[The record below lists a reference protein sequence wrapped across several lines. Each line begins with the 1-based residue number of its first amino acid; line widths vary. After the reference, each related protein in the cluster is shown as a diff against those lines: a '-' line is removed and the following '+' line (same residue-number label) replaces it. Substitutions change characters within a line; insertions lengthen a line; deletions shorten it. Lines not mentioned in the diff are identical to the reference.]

1 MKSNLSRDFMSVLH
15 LIHMADTKP
24 WIPSCSV
31 HWTEVG
37 VGLTRFVTNRG
48 GTFDV
53 EVDGTLIYSKA
64 LTGRHA
70 NPGEVLGL
78 FRDFVGAETA
88 VYER

>member
-1 MKSNLSRDFMSVLH
+1 MSAVSEILH
-15 LIHMADTKP
+15 DYQHVVSELL
-24 WIPSCSV
+24 V
-31 HWTEVG
+31 
-37 VGLTRFVTNRG
+37 VTSQG
-48 GTFDV
+48 GIFDV

-78 FRDFVGAETA
+78 FRDFVGAETP

>member
-1 MKSNLSRDFMSVLH
+1 MSAVSEILHDYQHVVSDFSL
-15 LIHMADTKP
+15 
-24 WIPSCSV
+24 
-31 HWTEVG
+31 
-37 VGLTRFVTNRG
+37 VTSRG

-53 EVDGTLIYSKA
+53 EVDGTLIFSKA

-78 FRDFVGAETA
+78 FRDFVGDETA

>member
-1 MKSNLSRDFMSVLH
+1 MSAVSEILHDYQHVISDLSV
-15 LIHMADTKP
+15 
-24 WIPSCSV
+24 
-31 HWTEVG
+31 
-37 VGLTRFVTNRG
+37 VTSRG

-78 FRDFVGAETA
+78 FRDFIGVETP

>member
-1 MKSNLSRDFMSVLH
+1 MSAVSEILHDYQHVISDLSL
-15 LIHMADTKP
+15 
-24 WIPSCSV
+24 
-31 HWTEVG
+31 
-37 VGLTRFVTNRG
+37 VTSRG

-64 LTGRHA
+64 NTGRHA
-70 NPGEVLGL
+70 NPGEVLAL

>member
-1 MKSNLSRDFMSVLH
+1 MSAVSEILH
-15 LIHMADTKP
+15 DYQHVISELL
-24 WIPSCSV
+24 V
-31 HWTEVG
+31 
-37 VGLTRFVTNRG
+37 VTSQG

-78 FRDFVGAETA
+78 CRDFVGPETP

>member
-1 MKSNLSRDFMSVLH
+1 MSAVSEIFHDYQNVISDFSL
-15 LIHMADTKP
+15 
-24 WIPSCSV
+24 
-31 HWTEVG
+31 
-37 VGLTRFVTNRG
+37 VTSRG

-64 LTGRHA
+64 NAGRHA

>member
-1 MKSNLSRDFMSVLH
+1 M
-15 LIHMADTKP
+15 
-24 WIPSCSV
+24 
-31 HWTEVG
+31 
-37 VGLTRFVTNRG
+37 GLTRFVTNRG

-78 FRDFVGAETA
+78 FRDFVGAETP

>member
-1 MKSNLSRDFMSVLH
+1 MSAVSEILH
-15 LIHMADTKP
+15 DYQHVISELLI
-24 WIPSCSV
+24 
-31 HWTEVG
+31 
-37 VGLTRFVTNRG
+37 VTSQG

-70 NPGEVLGL
+70 NPGEALGL
-78 FRDFVGAETA
+78 FRDFVGPETP

>member
-1 MKSNLSRDFMSVLH
+1 MSAVSEILHDYQHVVSDLS
-15 LIHMADTKP
+15 LIT
-24 WIPSCSV
+24 S
-31 HWTEVG
+31 
-37 VGLTRFVTNRG
+37 RG

-53 EVDGTLIYSKA
+53 EVDGTLIFSKA
-64 LTGRHA
+64 LAGRHA

>member
-1 MKSNLSRDFMSVLH
+1 MSAVSEILH
-15 LIHMADTKP
+15 DYQHVISELLI
-24 WIPSCSV
+24 
-31 HWTEVG
+31 
-37 VGLTRFVTNRG
+37 VTSQG

-70 NPGEVLGL
+70 NAGEALGL
-78 FRDFVGAETA
+78 FRDFVGPETP

>member
-1 MKSNLSRDFMSVLH
+1 MSAVSEILHDYQHVISEVL
-15 LIHMADTKP
+15 
-24 WIPSCSV
+24 V
-31 HWTEVG
+31 
-37 VGLTRFVTNRG
+37 VTSQG
-48 GTFDV
+48 GIFDV

-78 FRDFVGAETA
+78 FRDFVGAETP

>member
-1 MKSNLSRDFMSVLH
+1 MWH
-15 LIHMADTKP
+15 G
-24 WIPSCSV
+24 
-31 HWTEVG
+31 G
-37 VGLTRFVTNRG
+37 VTRFIPLDLSVVTSRG

-78 FRDFVGAETA
+78 FRDFVGAETQ

>member
-1 MKSNLSRDFMSVLH
+1 M
-15 LIHMADTKP
+15 
-24 WIPSCSV
+24 
-31 HWTEVG
+31 
-37 VGLTRFVTNRG
+37 GLTRFVTSRG

-64 LTGRHA
+64 NAGRHA

>member
-1 MKSNLSRDFMSVLH
+1 MSAVSEILH
-15 LIHMADTKP
+15 DYQHVISEFL
-24 WIPSCSV
+24 V
-31 HWTEVG
+31 
-37 VGLTRFVTNRG
+37 VTSQG

-64 LTGRHA
+64 VTGRHA

-78 FRDFVGAETA
+78 FRDFVGAETP

>member
-1 MKSNLSRDFMSVLH
+1 MISSIGSRR
-15 LIHMADTKP
+15 A
-24 WIPSCSV
+24 W
-31 HWTEVG
+31 
-37 VGLTRFVTNRG
+37 G

-78 FRDFVGAETA
+78 FRDFVGGETA

>member
-1 MKSNLSRDFMSVLH
+1 MSAVSEVLH
-15 LIHMADTKP
+15 DYQHVISELL
-24 WIPSCSV
+24 V
-31 HWTEVG
+31 
-37 VGLTRFVTNRG
+37 VTSQG

-70 NPGEVLGL
+70 SPGEVLGL
-78 FRDFVGAETA
+78 FRDFVGPETP

>member
-1 MKSNLSRDFMSVLH
+1 MSAVSEILHDYQHVVSDFAL
-15 LIHMADTKP
+15 
-24 WIPSCSV
+24 
-31 HWTEVG
+31 
-37 VGLTRFVTNRG
+37 VTSRG

-53 EVDGTLIYSKA
+53 EVDGTLIFSKA

>member
-1 MKSNLSRDFMSVLH
+1 MSAVSEILHDYQHVVSDFSL
-15 LIHMADTKP
+15 
-24 WIPSCSV
+24 
-31 HWTEVG
+31 
-37 VGLTRFVTNRG
+37 VTSRG

-53 EVDGTLIYSKA
+53 EVDGTLIFSKA

-78 FRDFVGAETA
+78 FRDFIGVETP

>member
-1 MKSNLSRDFMSVLH
+1 MSAVSEILHDYQHVVSDLSL
-15 LIHMADTKP
+15 
-24 WIPSCSV
+24 
-31 HWTEVG
+31 
-37 VGLTRFVTNRG
+37 VTSRG

-64 LTGRHA
+64 NAGRHA

-78 FRDFVGAETA
+78 FSDFVGAETA

>member
-1 MKSNLSRDFMSVLH
+1 MSAVSEILHDYQHVVSDFSL
-15 LIHMADTKP
+15 
-24 WIPSCSV
+24 
-31 HWTEVG
+31 
-37 VGLTRFVTNRG
+37 VTSRG

-78 FRDFVGAETA
+78 FRDFVGSETA

>member
-1 MKSNLSRDFMSVLH
+1 M
-15 LIHMADTKP
+15 
-24 WIPSCSV
+24 
-31 HWTEVG
+31 
-37 VGLTRFVTNRG
+37 GLTRFVTNRG

-64 LTGRHA
+64 LTGRHT

-78 FRDFVGAETA
+78 FRDFVGAETP

>member
-1 MKSNLSRDFMSVLH
+1 MSAVSEILRDYQHVVSDLSL
-15 LIHMADTKP
+15 
-24 WIPSCSV
+24 
-31 HWTEVG
+31 
-37 VGLTRFVTNRG
+37 VTSRG

-53 EVDGTLIYSKA
+53 EVDGTLIFSKA

-78 FRDFVGAETA
+78 FRDFVGSETP

>member
-1 MKSNLSRDFMSVLH
+1 VSAVSEILH
-15 LIHMADTKP
+15 DYQHVISDLL
-24 WIPSCSV
+24 V
-31 HWTEVG
+31 
-37 VGLTRFVTNRG
+37 VTSQG

-70 NPGEVLGL
+70 NSGEVLGL
-78 FRDFVGAETA
+78 FRDFVGSETP

>member
-1 MKSNLSRDFMSVLH
+1 MSAVSEILRDYQHVVSDLSL
-15 LIHMADTKP
+15 
-24 WIPSCSV
+24 
-31 HWTEVG
+31 
-37 VGLTRFVTNRG
+37 VTSRG

-64 LTGRHA
+64 VTGRHA

-78 FRDFVGAETA
+78 FRDFIGAETP

>member
-1 MKSNLSRDFMSVLH
+1 MSAVSEILHDYQHVISDLSL
-15 LIHMADTKP
+15 
-24 WIPSCSV
+24 
-31 HWTEVG
+31 
-37 VGLTRFVTNRG
+37 VTSRG

-53 EVDGTLIYSKA
+53 EVDATLIFSQA

-70 NPGEVLGL
+70 NPGEVLAL

>member
-1 MKSNLSRDFMSVLH
+1 MNAVSEILHDYQHVISDLSL
-15 LIHMADTKP
+15 
-24 WIPSCSV
+24 
-31 HWTEVG
+31 
-37 VGLTRFVTNRG
+37 VTSRG

-64 LTGRHA
+64 NAGRHA
-70 NPGEVLGL
+70 NPGEVLAL

>member
-1 MKSNLSRDFMSVLH
+1 MSAVSEILHDYQHVVSDLSL
-15 LIHMADTKP
+15 
-24 WIPSCSV
+24 
-31 HWTEVG
+31 
-37 VGLTRFVTNRG
+37 VTSRG

-53 EVDGTLIYSKA
+53 EVDGTLIFSKA
-64 LTGRHA
+64 LTGHHA

>member
-1 MKSNLSRDFMSVLH
+1 MLVYRRAQCIGLKS
-15 LIHMADTKP
+15 A
-24 WIPSCSV
+24 W
-31 HWTEVG
+31 
-37 VGLTRFVTNRG
+37 GLTRFVTNRG

-64 LTGRHA
+64 NAGRHA